1 MKTVK
6 IDINNND
13 TIIPLMAGALYDLH
27 ELVDDRMNAL
37 KYDMAERAEK
47 NGGFLDAIDVA
58 ESEQEIRH
66 YRKLRNRLANYL

>member
-13 TIIPLMAGALYDLH
+13 TVIPLMAGALYDLH

>member
-1 MKTVK
+1 MKTVS

-13 TIIPLMAGALYDLH
+13 TVIPLMAGALYDLH

>member
-13 TIIPLMAGALYDLH
+13 TVIPLMAGALYDLH

-58 ESEQEIRH
+58 ESGQEIRH